1 MSFEPMIVAG
11 KREVRRAMCMCVVT
25 HIFACRGRRRQ
36 DTQSTL
42 CRFCIRT
49 DHHFK
54 PGSYMPLGKKI
65 QPLMLQSLYC
75 RKKEKVIPTFHGSRE
90 HFRDSSACHL
100 VPSKGCGVHNRLC
113 LDSSKKFEGTEWAGA
128 PSANTNILAIQFNSI
143 N

>member
-1 MSFEPMIVAG
+1 
-11 KREVRRAMCMCVVT
+11 
-25 HIFACRGRRRQ
+25 
-36 DTQSTL
+36 
-42 CRFCIRT
+42 
-49 DHHFK
+49 
-54 PGSYMPLGKKI
+54 
-65 QPLMLQSLYC
+65 MLQSLYC